1 MLLFPASSTGT
12 AASPLGA
19 QLFPTARLHT
29 EPLAFDQARAY
40 VAAHHRH
47 NDAPQGH
54 VFSVGC
60 YFDGVLVGVAI
71 VGRPVARAL
80 DNGRTLEVTRVC
92 TQGHRDA
99 CSKLYAACQQ
109 RARLRGYQLLIT
121 YTRRSE
127 SAASVR
133 AANFELASGR
143 AGAAHWSG
151 RRQASR
157 RSGATKQELKCRW
170 QIRLQPVARTIP
182 QTRRNGYEPLLSH
195 QAKEGAPF
203 DWLIY
208 PGAEFMRHPGLP
220 VPPFPAAELCK
231 RVGGP
236 LGGPSVE
243 QWQQLHE
250 LAAQAGRAGFQLM
263 LARLNPRFPFYLT
276 TCRHGRPHRRSA
288 IQWGATHLSP
298 AERLQGYF
306 AAVGKNGGKPKNK
319 PCD

>member
-1 MLLFPASSTGT
+1 MFAKLTEPAPSFG
-12 AASPLGA
+12 G

-40 VAAHHRH
+40 VATHHRH

-109 RARLRGYQLLIT
+109 RARLRGYELLIT
-121 YTRRSE
+121 YTRQSE

-133 AANFELASGR
+133 AANFTLASGR
-143 AGAAHWSG
+143 AGGAQWTG
-151 RRQASR
+151 RRQAGR
-157 RSGATKQELKCRW
+157 RSSQTRQELKCRW
-170 QIRLQPVARTIP
+170 QLQLQPAGRTIP
-182 QTRRNGYEPLLSH
+182 QARRDGYEPLLSH

-208 PGAEFMRHPGLP
+208 PGAEFMRQPGLP
-220 VPPFPAAELCK
+220 APPYPAAELGE
-231 RVGGP
+231 RVQGA
-236 LGGPSVE
+236 LGGPSRE

-250 LAAQAGRAGFQLM
+250 LAALAGRAGYQLM

-276 TCRHGRPHRRSA
+276 TCRQTSPHRRGA

-298 AERLQGYF
+298 AERLQAYL
-306 AAVGKNGGKPKNK
+306 GGGGRKGGENK
-319 PCD
+319 PSN